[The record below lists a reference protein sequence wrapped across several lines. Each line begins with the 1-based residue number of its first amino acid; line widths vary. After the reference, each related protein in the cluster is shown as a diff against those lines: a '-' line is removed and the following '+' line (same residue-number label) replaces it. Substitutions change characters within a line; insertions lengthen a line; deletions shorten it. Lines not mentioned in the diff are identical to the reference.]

1 MEKKL
6 ISAKVTLWA
15 NRGVALFLGALV
27 FLLPSILN
35 WYSGFRYLNEE
46 ELWCIRIAFY
56 CCVVVIGWALWNM
69 DCLLRRIL
77 KGEVFLRQNVHAIRH
92 IRWCCGLV
100 SLITAVTCIA
110 YLPLVFLAVIMAFL
124 CLAVSVVVHVMDA
137 AVTIQEEN
145 ALTI

>member
-1 MEKKL
+1 MEKKM
-6 ISAKVTLWA
+6 ISAQLTLWV
-15 NRGVALFLGALV
+15 NRAVAVLLAALI
-27 FLLPSILN
+27 FWLPGILR
-35 WYSGFRYLNEE
+35 WYTGFRYLSGAEQRWIT
-46 ELWCIRIAFY
+46 LSFY
-56 CCVVVIGWALWNM
+56 CCVAVIGWALWNM

-77 KGEVFLRQNVHAIRH
+77 RGEVFIRQNVWAIRQ

-100 SLITAVTCIA
+100 SLITAVTCVA